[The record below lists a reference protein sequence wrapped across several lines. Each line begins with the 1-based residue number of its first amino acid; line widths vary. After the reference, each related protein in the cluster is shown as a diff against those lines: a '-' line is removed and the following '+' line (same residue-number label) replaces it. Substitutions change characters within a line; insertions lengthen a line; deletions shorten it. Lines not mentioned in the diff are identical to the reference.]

1 MSLSFIKKNIIK
13 NLSLFS
19 YYEFL
24 IFLLPVTLILG
35 NFALNVNIIL
45 LSIFFLFLFKKEK
58 IKINSSFII
67 IILIIFLF
75 LLINIFQSH
84 NVKISLK
91 SFIGLLSHFILMLSL
106 YYYFLKSP
114 ENIKKF
120 SMSLM
125 ILIIFCSIDI
135 FIQFFFKEDIFGYKI
150 NKDHGQRL
158 SGPFGDELVAGAYLS
173 KLLFI
178 SLLFFFK
185 DYKKNIIYFLSY
197 IFIVFFAI
205 FLTQERSA
213 LYMTLFSIIIFFI
226 FLNFSIKD
234 KILFLTLLLF
244 IILLTSFFNK
254 SFKQKYIIDSMH
266 IFGLTKNKEHKL
278 NNDISIQINN
288 FFDSRYGAHFLTAY
302 NIAKDNLILGSG
314 IKTFRIICSDDKYS
328 KINSSYTEQ
337 RCNTHPHNL
346 YLEILS
352 EEGIIGIL
360 FFVTIIFSL
369 IYRHFINSLKGNF
382 ISICCVSFS
391 LILFF
396 PLQTTGP
403 FFSSWN
409 GAFYWIGFA
418 VLLYYSNYN
427 ILSFKGSMSQSKN

>member
-1 MSLSFIKKNIIK
+1 MSLFFLKNSYFK
-13 NLSLFS
+13 NLNSYK
-19 YYEFL
+19 YYELL

-35 NFALNVNIIL
+35 NFALNVNILL
-45 LSIFFLFLFKKEK
+45 LSLIFFSFLKKKK
-58 IKINSSFII
+58 IKIDSGFINI
-67 IILIIFLF
+67 FLIIFLF
-75 LLINIFQSH
+75 LLINILQSR
-84 NVKISLK
+84 NIKISLS
-91 SFIGLLSHFILMLSL
+91 SFIGFLSHFILMLSL
-106 YYYFLKSP
+106 YFYFIKSP
-114 ENIKKF
+114 QNIKKF
-120 SMSLM
+120 SMAL
-125 ILIIFCSIDI
+125 IIVIIFCSLDI
-135 FIQFFFKEDIFGYKI
+135 IFQFFFRVDIFGYKAT
-150 NKDHGQRL
+150 NDHGARL

-213 LYMTLFSIIIFFI
+213 LYVTLFSLIIFFI
-226 FLNFSIKD
+226 FLNFSIKH
-234 KILFLTLLLF
+234 KVLFFTFLLF
-244 IILLTSFFNK
+244 IILITSFFNK
-254 SFKQKYIIDSMH
+254 SFKQKYIIDSMQ

-302 NIAKDNLILGSG
+302 NIAKDHLILGSG

-328 KINSSYTEQ
+328 KVNSSYAEQ

-352 EEGIIGIL
+352 EEGLVGIL
-360 FFVTIIFSL
+360 IFVITIFSL

-382 ISICCVSFS
+382 ISVCCISFF
-391 LILFF
+391 LIFFF
-396 PLQTTGP
+396 PLQTTGA

-409 GAFYWIGFA
+409 GAFYWVGFA
-418 VLLYYSNYN
+418 VLLYYSKYN
-427 ILSFKGSMSQSKN
+427 ILSFKGSVSQGKN

>member
-1 MSLSFIKKNIIK
+1 MSFPFIKKNFLK
-13 NLSLFS
+13 DLNLFS
-19 YYEFL
+19 FYELL
-24 IFLLPVTLILG
+24 IFFLPVTFILG

-45 LSIFFLFLFKKEK
+45 LSIIFLFFFKK
-58 IKINSSFII
+58 IKIKVNPRFISI
-67 IILIIFLF
+67 VLIIFLF
-75 LLINIFQSH
+75 LLINILQSR
-84 NVKISLK
+84 NIKISLS
-91 SFIGLLSHFILMLSL
+91 SFFGFLSHFILMLSL

-114 ENIKKF
+114 KNIKKF
-120 SMSLM
+120 SMALM
-125 ILIIFCSIDI
+125 IVIVFCSFDIIF
-135 FIQFFFKEDIFGYKI
+135 QFFFRVDIFGYKAM
-150 NKDHGQRL
+150 NDHGARL

-213 LYMTLFSIIIFFI
+213 LYVTLFSIIIFFI
-226 FLNFSIKD
+226 FLNFSIKN
-234 KILFLTLLLF
+234 KILFFTLLLF

-254 SFKQKYIIDSMH
+254 SFKQKYIIDSMQ

-314 IKTFRIICSDDKYS
+314 IKTFRIICSEDKYS
-328 KINSSYTEQ
+328 KINSSYAEQ

-352 EEGIIGIL
+352 EEGIVGIL

-382 ISICCVSFS
+382 ISICCISFF

-409 GAFYWIGFA
+409 GAFYWIAFA
-418 VLLYYSNYN
+418 VLLYYSKYN
-427 ILSFKGSMSQSKN
+427 ILSFKNSMSQGKN

>member
-1 MSLSFIKKNIIK
+1 LNSYK
-13 NLSLFS
+13 
-19 YYEFL
+19 YYELL

-35 NFALNVNIIL
+35 NFALNVNILL
-45 LSIFFLFLFKKEK
+45 LSLIFFSFLKKKK
-58 IKINSSFII
+58 IKIDSGFINI
-67 IILIIFLF
+67 FLIIFLF
-75 LLINIFQSH
+75 LLINILQSR
-84 NVKISLK
+84 NIKISLS
-91 SFIGLLSHFILMLSL
+91 SFIGFLSHFILMLSL
-106 YYYFLKSP
+106 YFYFIKSP
-114 ENIKKF
+114 QNIKKF
-120 SMSLM
+120 SMALI
-125 ILIIFCSIDI
+125 ILIIFCSLDI
-135 FIQFFFKEDIFGYKI
+135 IFQFFFRVDIFGYKAT
-150 NKDHGQRL
+150 NDHGARL

-213 LYMTLFSIIIFFI
+213 LYVTLFSLIIFFI
-226 FLNFSIKD
+226 FLNFSIKH
-234 KILFLTLLLF
+234 KVLFFTFLLF
-244 IILLTSFFNK
+244 IILITSFFNK
-254 SFKQKYIIDSMH
+254 SFKQKYIIDSMQ

-302 NIAKDNLILGSG
+302 NIAKDHLILGSG

-328 KINSSYTEQ
+328 KVNSSYAEQ

-352 EEGIIGIL
+352 EEGLVGIL
-360 FFVTIIFSL
+360 IFVITIFSL

-382 ISICCVSFS
+382 ISVCCISFF
-391 LILFF
+391 LIFFF
-396 PLQTTGP
+396 PLQTTGA

-409 GAFYWIGFA
+409 GAFYWVGFA
-418 VLLYYSNYN
+418 VLLYYSKYN
-427 ILSFKGSMSQSKN
+427 ILSFKGSVSQGKN

>member
-1 MSLSFIKKNIIK
+1 
-13 NLSLFS
+13 
-19 YYEFL
+19 
-24 IFLLPVTLILG
+24 
-35 NFALNVNIIL
+35 
-45 LSIFFLFLFKKEK
+45 
-58 IKINSSFII
+58 
-67 IILIIFLF
+67 
-75 LLINIFQSH
+75 
-84 NVKISLK
+84 
-91 SFIGLLSHFILMLSL
+91 
-106 YYYFLKSP
+106 
-114 ENIKKF
+114 
-120 SMSLM
+120 MSLM

-178 SLLFFFK
+178 SLIFFLK
-185 DYKKNIIYFLSY
+185 DFKKNILYFLSY
-197 IFIVFFAI
+197 ILIVFFAI

-213 LYMTLFSIIIFFI
+213 LYMTLFSIIFFFI
-226 FLNFSIKD
+226 ISNFSIKN
-234 KILFLTLLLF
+234 KIIFFCLLLF
-244 IILLTSFFNK
+244 VILFTSFFNNA
-254 SFKQKYIIDSMH
+254 FKQKYIIDTMQT
-266 IFGLTKNKEHKL
+266 FGLTKNKEHKL
-278 NNDISIQINN
+278 NADKSISINN

-302 NIAKDNLILGSG
+302 SIANDNLILGSG
-314 IKTFRIICSDDKYS
+314 IKTFRITCAEDKYS
-328 KINSSYTEQ
+328 KINSSYAEQ

-352 EEGIIGIL
+352 ETGVFGFLIFL
-360 FFVTIIFSL
+360 FIIFSL
-369 IYRHFINSLKGNF
+369 IYIHFINISKSNF
-382 ISICCVSFS
+382 TSHCCVSFF

-396 PLQTTGP
+396 PLQTTGA